1 MAAQALAETDQPG
14 ASVES
19 SELYD
24 DEVVR
29 LSITVL
35 RAGPTDRQKALDQL
49 IARGNPDVVPTLI
62 LLLRYGRANEQYADA
77 IRGWPACPA
86 TSPIGSPGT
95 GIWESKA
102 RCMGGNANRASPSA
116 YLGASTM
123 IIWRPSSLGSN
134 STLAISST
142 SAFTF

>member
-77 IRGWPACPA
+77 IPRLARV
-86 TSPIGSPGT
+86 PGHIAYWFAWD
-95 GIWESKA
+95 G
-102 RCMGGNANRASPSA
+102 
-116 YLGASTM
+116 YLGVE
-123 IIWRPSSLGSN
+123 
-134 STLAISST
+134 
-142 SAFTF
+142 SALYGG